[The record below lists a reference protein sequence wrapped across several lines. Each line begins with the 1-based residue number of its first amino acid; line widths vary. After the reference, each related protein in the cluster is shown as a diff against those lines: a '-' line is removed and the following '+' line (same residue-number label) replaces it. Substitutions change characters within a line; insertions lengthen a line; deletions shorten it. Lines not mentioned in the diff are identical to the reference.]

1 MKNIIWVNNMKE
13 ENKKLRSLKEVKNR
27 YLPNEKQQKEEKDI
41 RNPGSLGEELAKKER
56 ETIKNILQES

>member
-1 MKNIIWVNNMKE
+1 MKE